1 MSDIQRVIKY
11 IAIAFAI
18 YLVVMIIGGLLTF
31 LGSMF
36 LFFGN
41 DKGITKE
48 MNMLTFDNKYEIKEL
63 NIDIKAAS
71 LIIEESENFAI
82 KTNNSYI
89 SLDQNKEILTIKEKS
104 HRWFRDNNE
113 SKLIIYLPKSIQ
125 FDKFRIDAGAGKIEI
140 DNIISE
146 EINLSLGAGQ
156 VIIDNLEATKKS
168 KISGGAGEMIIKNGL
183 LNNLDFDMGVGH
195 VKITSALKG
204 DSDIDAGIGE
214 LEINILGPES
224 DYELEVEKGIGRIEV
239 NGKSLNNDSKY
250 GNGINKIEIDGGVGK
265 IDIRYQD
272 KEPAK
277 ENTSSENNNQ
287 DTFTKTYKVL
297 NKTSFNEENSYYLTL
312 QIFQGEVD
320 TIIIKDLKTNIVE
333 NKTYEFVFEK
343 NSTVKTEDNIKSIFN
358 NYKLVEV
365 KETDKVGLN
374 QVQDKLN

>member
-1 MSDIQRVIKY
+1 MSDIQSVIKY

-41 DKGITKE
+41 DKSITKE
-48 MNMLTFDNKYEIKEL
+48 MNMLTFDNRYEIKEL

-343 NSTVKTEDNIKSIFN
+343 NSSIKTEDNIKSIFN

>member
-41 DKGITKE
+41 DKSITKE
-48 MNMLTFDNKYEIKEL
+48 MNMLTFDNRYEIKEL

-277 ENTSSENNNQ
+277 ENTYSENNNQ

-343 NSTVKTEDNIKSIFN
+343 NSSIKTEDNIKSIFN

>member
-41 DKGITKE
+41 DKSITKE
-48 MNMLTFDNKYEIKEL
+48 MNMLTFDNRYEIKEL

-343 NSTVKTEDNIKSIFN
+343 NSSIKTEDNIKSIFN

>member
-41 DKGITKE
+41 DKSITKE
-48 MNMLTFDNKYEIKEL
+48 MNMLTFDNRYEIKEL

-272 KEPAK
+272 KEPTK

-320 TIIIKDLKTNIVE
+320 TVIVKDLKTNIVE

-343 NSTVKTEDNIKSIFN
+343 NSSIKTEDNIKSIFN

>member
-343 NSTVKTEDNIKSIFN
+343 NSSIKTEDNIKSIFN